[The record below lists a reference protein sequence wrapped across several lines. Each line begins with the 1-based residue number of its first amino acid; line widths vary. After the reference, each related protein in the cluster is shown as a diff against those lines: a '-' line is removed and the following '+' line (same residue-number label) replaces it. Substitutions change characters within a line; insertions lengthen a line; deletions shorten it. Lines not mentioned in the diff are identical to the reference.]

1 MRPPFGPAPLL
12 ALLLAGAACSS
23 DPVLTAPDAPALDV
37 AGDDPTDDA
46 AEDADG
52 AAPDRAE
59 AAADAAIDRPA
70 DAAPDRA
77 LDAAPDA
84 SEDAPDVVTPDAT
97 LDVAPD
103 RAPDVALDVPA
114 DVTPDRA
121 PDVAPDVPIDVAP
134 DRAPD
139 APIDAAL
146 DVAPDRAPDAAP
158 DVAADAPADVAVDAG
173 VCAAPRRLCGAPAAC
188 VDPRSDAENC
198 GACGTRCPAGRACSA
213 GACVAVTALEGG
225 AEHTCAVLADRTVM
239 CWGHDEFGQVGDGAI
254 GRLTVRARPTP
265 VAGLTDVVALSAGRA
280 HTCVVRAGGA
290 VSCWGANGSGQAGSG
305 AYSDGEARAVT
316 VAGVTGATALAAGW
330 SHTCAIVAG
339 GEVRCWGSNAIGQL
353 GNGVTTGSSLTPV
366 AVSGITGATS
376 IAAGNFFTCAV
387 LADRTVRCWGSN
399 GNGQLGAMTPTTTSR
414 VPVTVASDLLN
425 PQRVFAGSTFAC
437 VTSADGHIRC
447 WGEGRSG
454 QFGNGMLTMGPG
466 VSLVALTGP
475 FVGTALGDDFACTA
489 SGLGYRCW
497 GNNNNGQL
505 ATGTFSLGAEPA
517 PVAPS
522 GLTGVSSFA
531 AGAAHACA
539 LLADGRV
546 TCWGGGSY
554 GQLGDGGAL
563 GVPDPQIV
571 AGLTGVAQVVARD
584 HHTCVR
590 MSDRTV
596 RCTGRAYA
604 GLFGDGSTA
613 VARFAFGP
621 VTGLADV
628 AELAGG
634 SFHTCARLADGTVR
648 CWGDNRDG
656 QCGNGTTTTA
666 TAPVAVTGLTG
677 VTQLALGQVFSCA
690 LLANGTVRC
699 WGGNGGGTLGRGY
712 TDLFSHPV
720 PEAPVLNVTGATA
733 VATGLFHGCAIVAG
747 GALRCWGGNSEG
759 QVGDGTTMGRYTPV
773 AVPGVANV
781 TKVVGGYHHTCALRG
796 DGAVL
801 CWGLNQWGQCGA
813 PTATRNVLTPT
824 PVPGVADAVDVV
836 VGEFFSCARRRDGST
851 WCWGANDAWQLGGGE
866 VFVSRPTPEAV
877 RGLPTVTELSAGANH
892 ACALVDGALR
902 CWGAHT
908 AGEHGNGHLF
918 PVRF

>member
-1 MRPPFGPAPLL
+1 MRSPFGPVAPLL

-23 DPVLTAPDAPALDV
+23 DPVLTAPDAPSPDV
-37 AGDDPTDDA
+37 AGDDATGDAPADDV
-46 AEDADG
+46 AEDVVD
-52 AAPDRAE
+52 AAPDRA
-59 AAADAAIDRPA
+59 ADAASDHPA

-77 LDAAPDA
+77 LDAP
-84 SEDAPDVVTPDAT
+84 EDAPD
-97 LDVAPD
+97 DVAPD
-103 RAPDVALDVPA
+103 A
-114 DVTPDRA
+114 TPDAA
-121 PDVAPDVPIDVAP
+121 P
-134 DRAPD
+134 
-139 APIDAAL
+139 DAAL
-146 DVAPDRAPDAAP
+146 DVAPDRAPDVSIDAAPDAAPDVAPDRAPDVAP

-173 VCAAPRRLCGAPAAC
+173 VCAAPRRLCGAPAVC

-213 GACVAVTALEGG
+213 GACVTVTALEGG
-225 AEHTCAVLADRTVM
+225 AEHTCAVLGDRTVV

-265 VAGLTDVVALSAGRA
+265 VAGLTDVVALAAGRA
-280 HTCVVRAGGA
+280 HNCVIRAGGA
-290 VSCWGANGSGQAGSG
+290 VSCWGANASGQAGSG

-353 GNGVTTGSSLTPV
+353 GNGSTVGSSLTPV

-376 IAAGNFFTCAV
+376 IAAGHFFTCAI
-387 LADRTVRCWGSN
+387 LADRTTRCWGSN

-414 VPVTVASDLLN
+414 VPVTVASDLQN

-454 QFGNGMLTMGPG
+454 QFGNGMLTASATA
-466 VSLVALTGP
+466 SLVALTGP

-505 ATGTFSLGAEPA
+505 ATGTFSLGAEPT

-531 AGAAHACA
+531 AGAAHGCA
-539 LLADGRV
+539 LLADGRA

-563 GVPDPQIV
+563 GVPDPQAV

-621 VTGLADV
+621 VTGLANV

-656 QCGNGTTTTA
+656 QCGDGTTTTA
-666 TAPVAVTGLTG
+666 AAPVAVTGLTG
-677 VTQLALGQVFSCA
+677 VTQLALGQTFSCA

-712 TDLFSHPV
+712 TDLFSHSV
-720 PEAPVLNVTGATA
+720 PEAPVLTVTGATA
-733 VATGLFHGCAIVAG
+733 VAAGLFNACAIVAG
-747 GALRCWGGNSEG
+747 GALRCWGGNSQGE
-759 QVGDGTTMGRYTPV
+759 VGDGTTTGRYTPV
-773 AVPGVANV
+773 AVPGVTNV
-781 TKVVGGYHHTCALRG
+781 TKVVGGYQHTCALRG
-796 DGAVL
+796 DGVVL
-801 CWGLNQWGQCGA
+801 CWGLNQSGQCGA

-824 PVPGVADAVDVV
+824 PVPGVTDAVDVV
-836 VGEFFSCARRRDGST
+836 AGEFFTCARRRDGST

-866 VFVSRPTPEAV
+866 VFVARPTPEAV
-877 RGLPTVTELSAGANH
+877 RGLPAVTDLSAGAQH